1 MNKSMILNLI
11 DLSKVYA
18 GLDTP
23 ILNKINLCLFQGENI
38 AITGV
43 SGSGK
48 STLLHLMAGLDI
60 PSKGSVE
67 IDNKNLATLNQS
79 QLAVMRN
86 VLIGFVY
93 QAHHLL
99 PDFTALE
106 NILMPLIIKGGSY
119 EQGRNQA
126 LKILK
131 TLGLT
136 KRAEHYP
143 HQLSGGE
150 KQRVAIGRALIT
162 EPKLIL
168 ADEPT
173 GNLDHK
179 NAKLVFEMFLELA
192 DELKSSIVLVTHDL
206 ALARKMKK
214 IYYLNEGTINSR

>member
-38 AITGV
+38 AITGA

>member
-1 MNKSMILNLI
+1 MNKSMILKLI

-23 ILNKINLCLFQGENI
+23 ILNKINLCLFQGDNI

-86 VLIGFVY
+86 VFIGFVY

-106 NILMPLIIKGGSY
+106 NILMPLIIKGVSY

-192 DELKSSIVLVTHDL
+192 DEFKSSIVLVTHDL

-214 IYYLNEGTINSR
+214 IYYLTEGTINSR

>member
-23 ILNKINLCLFQGENI
+23 ILNKINLCLFQGDNI

-192 DELKSSIVLVTHDL
+192 DEFKSSIVLVTHDL

-214 IYYLNEGTINSR
+214 IYYLTEGTINSR

>member
-1 MNKSMILNLI
+1 MILNLI
-11 DLSKVYA
+11 DLNKVYA

>member
-192 DELKSSIVLVTHDL
+192 DEFKSSIVLVTHDL

-214 IYYLNEGTINSR
+214 IYYLTEGTINSR

>member
-1 MNKSMILNLI
+1 MILNLI

-23 ILNKINLCLFQGENI
+23 ILNKINLCLFQGDNI

-214 IYYLNEGTINSR
+214 IYYLTEGTINSR

>member
-1 MNKSMILNLI
+1 MILNLI

-23 ILNKINLCLFQGENI
+23 ILNKINLCLFQGDNI

-192 DELKSSIVLVTHDL
+192 DEFQSSIVLVTHDL

>member
-1 MNKSMILNLI
+1 MNKSMILKLI

-23 ILNKINLCLFQGENI
+23 ILNKINLCLFQGDNI

-86 VLIGFVY
+86 VFIGFVY

-192 DELKSSIVLVTHDL
+192 DEFKSSIVLVTHDL

-214 IYYLNEGTINSR
+214 IYYVTEGTINSR

>member
-1 MNKSMILNLI
+1 MILNLI

-192 DELKSSIVLVTHDL
+192 DEFQSSIVLVTHDL

-214 IYYLNEGTINSR
+214 IYYLTEGTINRR

>member
-23 ILNKINLCLFQGENI
+23 ILNKINLCLFQGDNI

-192 DELKSSIVLVTHDL
+192 DEFQSSIVLVTHDL

-214 IYYLNEGTINSR
+214 IYYLNEGTINIK

>member
-1 MNKSMILNLI
+1 MILNLI

-214 IYYLNEGTINSR
+214 IYHLNEGTINSR

>member
-214 IYYLNEGTINSR
+214 IYYLNEGTINIK

>member
-1 MNKSMILNLI
+1 MILNLI

-23 ILNKINLCLFQGENI
+23 ILNKINLCLFQGDNI

-86 VLIGFVY
+86 VFIGFVY

-192 DELKSSIVLVTHDL
+192 DEFKSSIVLVTHDL

-214 IYYLNEGTINSR
+214 IYYLTEGTINSR

>member
-1 MNKSMILNLI
+1 MILKLI

-23 ILNKINLCLFQGENI
+23 ILNKINLCLFQGDNI

-86 VLIGFVY
+86 VFIGFVY

-214 IYYLNEGTINSR
+214 IYYLTEGTINSR

>member
-67 IDNKNLATLNQS
+67 IDNKNLATMNQS

-214 IYYLNEGTINSR
+214 IYYLNEGTINIK

>member
-150 KQRVAIGRALIT
+150 KQRVA
-162 EPKLIL
+162 
-168 ADEPT
+168 T

-214 IYYLNEGTINSR
+214 IYCLNEGTINSR

>member
-1 MNKSMILNLI
+1 MILNLI

>member
-1 MNKSMILNLI
+1 MILNLI

-23 ILNKINLCLFQGENI
+23 ILNKINLCLFQGDNI

-192 DELKSSIVLVTHDL
+192 DEFQSSIVLVTHDL

-214 IYYLNEGTINSR
+214 IYYLNEGTINIK

>member
-192 DELKSSIVLVTHDL
+192 DEFQSSIVLVTHDL

-214 IYYLNEGTINSR
+214 IYYLNEGTINIK

>member
-1 MNKSMILNLI
+1 MILNLI

-23 ILNKINLCLFQGENI
+23 ILNKINLCLFQGDNI

-192 DELKSSIVLVTHDL
+192 DEFQSSIVLVTHDL

-214 IYYLNEGTINSR
+214 IYYLTEGTINSR

>member
-23 ILNKINLCLFQGENI
+23 ILNKINLCLFQGDNI

-214 IYYLNEGTINSR
+214 IYYLTEGTINSR

>member
-1 MNKSMILNLI
+1 MILNLI

-23 ILNKINLCLFQGENI
+23 ILNKINLCLFQGDNI

-136 KRAEHYP
+136 KSAEHYP

-192 DELKSSIVLVTHDL
+192 DEVKSSIVHVTHDL

-214 IYYLNEGTINSR
+214 IYYLTEGTINSR

>member
-192 DELKSSIVLVTHDL
+192 DEFQSSIVLVTHDL

-214 IYYLNEGTINSR
+214 IYYLTEGTINSR

>member
-1 MNKSMILNLI
+1 MILKLI

>member
-1 MNKSMILNLI
+1 MILNLI
-11 DLSKVYA
+11 DLTKVYA

-23 ILNKINLCLFQGENI
+23 IINKINLCLFQGENI

-119 EQGRNQA
+119 EQGRNKA

>member
-1 MNKSMILNLI
+1 MILKLI

-23 ILNKINLCLFQGENI
+23 ILNKINLCLFQGDNI

-192 DELKSSIVLVTHDL
+192 DEFKSSIVLVTHDL

-214 IYYLNEGTINSR
+214 IYYLTEGTINSR

>member
-1 MNKSMILNLI
+1 MILNLI

-192 DELKSSIVLVTHDL
+192 DEFKSSIVLVTHDL

-214 IYYLNEGTINSR
+214 IYYLTEGTINSR

>member
-1 MNKSMILNLI
+1 MILKLI

-23 ILNKINLCLFQGENI
+23 ILNKINLCLFQGDNI

-86 VLIGFVY
+86 VFIGFVY

-192 DELKSSIVLVTHDL
+192 DEFKSSIVLVTHDL

-214 IYYLNEGTINSR
+214 IYYLAEGTINSR

>member
-1 MNKSMILNLI
+1 MILNLI

-214 IYYLNEGTINSR
+214 IYYLNEGTINSK

>member
-1 MNKSMILNLI
+1 MILKLI

-23 ILNKINLCLFQGENI
+23 ILNKINLCLFQGDNI

-86 VLIGFVY
+86 VFIGFVY

-192 DELKSSIVLVTHDL
+192 DEFKSSIVLVTHDL

-214 IYYLNEGTINSR
+214 IYYVTEGTINSR